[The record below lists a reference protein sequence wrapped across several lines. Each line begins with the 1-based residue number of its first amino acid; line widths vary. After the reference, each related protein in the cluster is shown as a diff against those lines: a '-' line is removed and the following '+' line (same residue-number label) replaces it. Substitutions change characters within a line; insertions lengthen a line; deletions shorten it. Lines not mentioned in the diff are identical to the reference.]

1 MAFID
6 LKSMSSFS
14 RSYMYWCVSYKCA
27 IAYVSHIVNLIY
39 VYKCKL
45 YDWIA
50 KQRTE
55 TLHNRLQFIM
65 HRTCHNIS
73 TIKGGFSLK
82 TKN

>member
-14 RSYMYWCVSYKCA
+14 RSYMYWCVFYKCA
-27 IAYVSHIVNLIY
+27 IAYVSHMVNLIY

-50 KQRTE
+50 KQRME

-65 HRTCHNIS
+65 HRTCHIA

-82 TKN
+82 TKI